1 MPPTRTGLGGPVM
14 VPNPTGPGVPRAIV
28 GVALLLV
35 HLGRVAMGGNGAGY
49 GNGIL
54 VV

>member
-1 MPPTRTGLGGPVM
+1 
-14 VPNPTGPGVPRAIV
+14 
-28 GVALLLV
+28 LLV